1 MLNGAVRKRAVKRI
15 GNNFECRCI
24 LRLLR
29 FISGINGFVCKG
41 IKKDGESLPSVSNLL
56 KKADRFLEIRIL
68 GGKRID
74 SCIHL
79 KTSKIQLSS

>member
-1 MLNGAVRKRAVKRI
+1 MEK
-15 GNNFECRCI
+15 
-24 LRLLR
+24 
-29 FISGINGFVCKG
+29 
-41 IKKDGESLPSVSNLL
+41 SLPSVSNLL

-74 SCIHL
+74 GCIHL

>member
-1 MLNGAVRKRAVKRI
+1 MEK
-15 GNNFECRCI
+15 
-24 LRLLR
+24 
-29 FISGINGFVCKG
+29 
-41 IKKDGESLPSVSNLL
+41 SLPSVSNLL

-79 KTSKIQLSS
+79 KTSKIQVSS